1 MVSATAAASLGALSG
16 AWAYPLHGAEQ
27 DAEKLTGSG
36 MIKTLGLG
44 GIIFSFLFIIIF
56 ASMFIKIIDAPL
68 KSGKEEVKSDEDIN
82 EEELS
87 LEVKK
92 AWNVM
97 HYLCIFSM
105 IFGFITMIITT
116 IINEGFVLPGSKA
129 GGYLLKMIFFFGLG
143 GTALTLAFVIGMLI
157 VKWPKSKDVDK
168 STAEKK
174 EDAKLY
180 SIIQPNIAYGVL
192 LSIFFL
198 VPVVTIMATEFDENK
213 QMQSVLAKMTY

>member
-27 DAEKLTGSG
+27 GAEKLTGSG

-56 ASMFIKIIDAPL
+56 AAMFIKIIDAPL
-68 KSGKEEVKSDEDIN
+68 KPESEVKTEEDIN
-82 EEELS
+82 EDKLS
-87 LEVKK
+87 REVKR
-92 AWNVM
+92 AWLVM
-97 HYLCIFSM
+97 HWLSIFSM

-129 GGYLLKMIFFFGLG
+129 GGYLLRMIFFFGLG
-143 GTALTLAFVIGMLI
+143 GTALTLAFVIGMLC
-157 VKWPKSKDVDK
+157 VKWPKSKDVAK
-168 STAEKK
+168 STSEKK
-174 EDAKLY
+174 EDNKLY
-180 SIIQPNIAYGVL
+180 SIIRPNIGYGVI

-213 QMQSVLAKMTY
+213 QMRSVIAKMT

>member
-56 ASMFIKIIDAPL
+56 AAMFIKIIDAPL
-68 KSGKEEVKSDEDIN
+68 KPESEVKTEEDIN
-82 EEELS
+82 EDKLS
-87 LEVKK
+87 REVKR
-92 AWNVM
+92 AWLVM
-97 HYLCIFSM
+97 HWLSIFSM

-129 GGYLLKMIFFFGLG
+129 GGYLLRMIFFFGLG
-143 GTALTLAFVIGMLI
+143 GTALTLAFVIGMLC
-157 VKWPKSKDVDK
+157 VKWPKSKDVAK
-168 STAEKK
+168 STSEKK
-174 EDAKLY
+174 EDNKLY
-180 SIIQPNIAYGVL
+180 SIIRPNIGYGVI

-213 QMQSVLAKMTY
+213 QMRSVIAKMT